1 MFSFSSLVKSTA
13 VKFRWSMATG
23 YVGLA
28 LLGATLATGA
38 FNVLRNRH
46 NSVSSDLRRD
56 IGIWCGIISLAH
68 VVIGLQVHMG
78 NMLLYFFREVGEAKR
93 LVLRSDLFGF
103 ANYAGLI
110 AALVLALLLA
120 LSNDAS
126 LRLLG
131 SRRWKFLQRWNYAA
145 IFLVVL
151 HSLGYQ
157 ITENRQL
164 PYLFLFS
171 VIVGA
176 VLIIQFLGFR
186 RQKQKSEYRS
196 LKVN

>member
-1 MFSFSSLVKSTA
+1 
-13 VKFRWSMATG
+13 MATG

-38 FNVLRNRH
+38 LNVLRNRR
-46 NSVSSDLRRD
+46 NSVSIDLRRD

-78 NMLLYFFREVGEAKR
+78 NMLLYFFREVGETKR

-103 ANYAGLI
+103 ANYTGLI
-110 AALVLALLLA
+110 AALVIALLLA

-186 RQKQKSEYRS
+186 RQKRKSEGMS
-196 LKVN
+196 

>member
-1 MFSFSSLVKSTA
+1 MKTKTQVIIP
-13 VKFRWSMATG
+13 
-23 YVGLA
+23 LA
-28 LLGATLATGA
+28 L
-38 FNVLRNRH
+38 VI
-46 NSVSSDLRRD
+46 SDNL
-56 IGIWCGIISLAH
+56 SP
-68 VVIGLQVHMG
+68 
-78 NMLLYFFREVGEAKR
+78 
-93 LVLRSDLFGF
+93 
-103 ANYAGLI
+103 
-110 AALVLALLLA
+110 AALVIALLLA

-164 PYLFLFS
+164 PYLLLFS

-186 RQKQKSEYRS
+186 RQKRKSEGMSQQTRI
-196 LKVN
+196 